1 MLAASWAPWSFC
13 LAGEK
18 SEAGREAEFRAGASA
33 GGKEGRREG
42 PASGMRGRAL
52 RPGVRPPLRIGV
64 RPRHPAAAGR
74 GQQPFVRLG
83 SKAGPAGLRQTP

>member
-18 SEAGREAEFRAGASA
+18 SEAGREAELGRERASE
-33 GGKEGRREG
+33 GGREG

-52 RPGVRPPLRIGV
+52 RPGA

-83 SKAGPAGLRQTP
+83 PRAGPAGLRQTP